1 MNKSEMYRRLRAHA
15 GEWDMIVVGG
25 GATGVGV
32 AIDAASR
39 GYDVLLLERSDFG
52 KGTSSRSTKLVH
64 GGVRYLEQ
72 GNLSLVMEALKERGL
87 LLQNAPHLV
96 RNLGFVV
103 PSYDWWESPFYGI
116 GLKLYNLLAGK
127 YGFGASRILS
137 REETL
142 ERLPTIKT
150 EGLKGGVIYFD
161 GQFDD
166 SRLLINLVA
175 TAFEQ
180 GATLLNY
187 AEVTEL
193 TRDGEGFVDGVGFRD
208 TETAEE
214 FEARG
219 KVVINATGPFADQL
233 RRMAE
238 PSAQPMIAPSQGIHL
253 VFDGSFLAGDSAIMV
268 PHTSDGR
275 VMFAIPW
282 HGHTVVGTTDTPVP
296 KALLEPVAM
305 EQEVEFILHTAS
317 LYLARK
323 PDRGDVLSVFAGIRP
338 LVASGESGNTASLSR
353 GHTIRIED
361 SGMVT
366 VCGGKWTTYRHMA
379 EDCVN
384 QAATLARLAEKPCV
398 TSHLNIHGFHPASE
412 KFGHLWMY
420 GSDAPMVLELERSEP
435 QWAEP
440 LHGALPYT
448 GAEVIWAVRH
458 EMARTL
464 DDVLARRTRA
474 LFLNARAALGMAPRV
489 AELMAQE
496 LGRDG
501 QWEARQL
508 QAFGETAESYVLR

>member
-1 MNKSEMYRRLRAHA
+1 MYRRLHGHA

-32 AIDAASR
+32 AVDAASR
-39 GYDVLLLERSDFG
+39 GYEVLLLEQSDFG

-72 GNLSLVMEALKERGL
+72 GDVSLVMEALKERGL

-103 PSYDWWESPFYGI
+103 PTYDWWESPFYGI

-175 TAFEQ
+175 TACEQ

-193 TRDGEGFVDGVGFRD
+193 TRDGEGFVDGVEFRD
-208 TETAEE
+208 AETAEQ

-233 RRMAE
+233 RRKAD
-238 PSAQPMIAPSQGIHL
+238 PSVQPMIAPSQGIHL

-296 KALLEPVAM
+296 KATLEPVAM

-323 PDRGDVLSVFAGIRP
+323 PARGDVLSVFAGIRP
-338 LVASGESGNTASLSR
+338 LAGSSEPGNTASLSR

-366 VCGGKWTTYRHMA
+366 ICGGKWTTYRHMA

-398 TSHLNIHGFHPASE
+398 TRHLNVHGFHPASE
-412 KFGHLWMY
+412 KFGHLWVY
-420 GSDAPMVLELERSEP
+420 GSDAAMVQDLERSEP
-435 QWAEP
+435 RFAEP
-440 LHGALPYT
+440 LEVALPYT

-464 DDVLARRTRA
+464 EDVLARRTRA
-474 LFLNARAALGMAPRV
+474 LFLNARAALRMAPRV
-489 AELMAQE
+489 VELMARE
-496 LGRDG
+496 LGRDDHW
-501 QWEARQL
+501 QAAQL
-508 QAFGETAESYVLR
+508 QAFGETAANYVLG